1 MFLGMRQDTGLWNK
15 PDRIPQE

>member
-1 MFLGMRQDTGLWNK
+1 MFLGMRQDTGLNK